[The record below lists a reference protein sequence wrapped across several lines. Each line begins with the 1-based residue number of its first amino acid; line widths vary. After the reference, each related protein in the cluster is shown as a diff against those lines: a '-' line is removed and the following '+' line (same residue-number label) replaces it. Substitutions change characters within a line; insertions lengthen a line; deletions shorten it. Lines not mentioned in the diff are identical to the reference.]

1 MKKKIFKYSSI
12 CLITLL
18 LTIWLKLTSY
28 QTLVMYFLI
37 LTNWDITD
45 FINNYKNNK

>member
-12 CLITLL
+12 CLMTLL

-28 QTLVMYFLI
+28 QTLVMYILI
-37 LTNWDITD
+37 LTNWEITD
-45 FINNYKNNK
+45 FIDKNKK

>member
-28 QTLVMYFLI
+28 QTLVMYILI

-45 FINNYKNNK
+45 FIDNNKNNK

>member
-12 CLITLL
+12 CLMTLL

-28 QTLVMYFLI
+28 QTLVMYILI
-37 LTNWDITD
+37 LINWEITD
-45 FINNYKNNK
+45 FIDKNKK